1 MSQFASTNS
10 NKSILY
16 ANRLIGKKLN
26 TIYKKNGVNVGV
38 FEMEL
43 DTTLGDGIPTVG
55 WEIQANGYE
64 IYWGDGTA
72 IESNGTLHTYSSGGT
87 YTVRTVGEFKIEDFT
102 QGLSGSIQ
110 GKVTKIND
118 WSCFYPV
125 QQNNVDYGFLRDSV
139 QDDTLAVGTF
149 PYAVEDG
156 SANGPAG
163 SIFAGSDGDFVSLGS
178 WRFKSGVQY
187 SYELMFQNC
196 SAFSTPGIGTWQ
208 DELGNPISWTL
219 LGVFKSFA
227 GCTLFNDNLNDWD
240 VADCT
245 NLGTT
250 FRNCSSFNQPLDNWD
265 VNNSED
271 FGGMFF
277 GCSVFNQDISGWQIT
292 TDPAKSVTMSS
303 MFQSA
308 GSASGSFTGSLATV
322 GAAWNMDRVT
332 NVSGMFRAGRTNP
345 SSCANWNVGNVTSFN
360 NFARQNFYFDADM
373 SGWTLPTTSFTMNRM
388 FFGSAAVSGTGM
400 GSWVVTPCTDFT
412 SFLNQDPSPGRAN
425 NFWNINIGSWDISNA
440 SGGITSMFESCR
452 VNNFGETSGT
462 NHSNIANWVLPNV
475 TSLSRMFL
483 NNNAFNGN
491 LPTDAVNGYWDVSSI
506 TNFNQLFSACTVFN
520 GDVDNWDVSSAT
532 VFSQMFSKC
541 SAFNRDIRGWT
552 LPATG
557 TIDCNQMFQ
566 LTTSFVSYDLDAG
579 GTQWNIRPSTCRDM
593 FNGSAYP
600 HAIVQNTGGWDFS
613 NSTDF
618 HGMFQGAS
626 WNHSISSWDVT
637 LATDM
642 SDMFLGNNP
651 WTNGGTD
658 FGSGIGGTL
667 VRSTFASTCQNM
679 QTMATFSDKSG
690 VVTLI
695 DARPGYCDFRYTG
708 GAGLNLTS
716 AFGYFTEDAM
726 IDSLVLWSQNTS
738 IATGVN
744 ASNIFRTATIDRTTT
759 TALGNTGA
767 DAEAAEAVLTTT
779 YSWTISNITYIN

>member
-1 MSQFASTNS
+1 MSQFASYNS
-10 NKSILY
+10 NKSILF
-16 ANRLIGKKLN
+16 ANKLN
-26 TIYKKNGVNVGV
+26 GKTLKTIRKKNGVNIGV

-43 DTTLGDGIPTVG
+43 DTTLGNGAAQVG

-72 IESNGTLHTYSSGGT
+72 IESNGQSHTYSSGGT
-87 YTVRTVGEFKIEDFT
+87 YIVRTVGEFKIEDYA
-102 QGLSGSIQ
+102 GVGSIQ

-125 QQNNVDYGFLRDSV
+125 QQNSGDFGFLRDSV
-139 QDDTLAVGTF
+139 QDDTLAIGTF

-163 SIFAGSDGDFVSLGS
+163 SIFASSDGDFVSLGS
-178 WRFKSGVQY
+178 WKFKNGVQY
-187 SYELMFQNC
+187 NYERMFESC

-208 DELGNPISWTL
+208 DELGNPISWTGI
-219 LGVFKSFA
+219 GVFRSFT
-227 GCTLFNDNLNDWD
+227 GCTLFNDNLNGWD

-245 NLGTT
+245 SFATT
-250 FRNCSSFNQPLDNWD
+250 FRSCSSFNQPLDSWD
-265 VNNSED
+265 VNNCENFSS
-271 FGGMFF
+271 MFL
-277 GCSVFNQDISGWQIT
+277 GCSVFSQDISGWQIT
-292 TDPAKSVTMSS
+292 TDPAKSVTMAS

-308 GSASGSFTGSLATV
+308 GSASGSLTGSLATV

-332 NVSGMFRAGRTNP
+332 SVSDMFRGGRTNP

-360 NFARQNFYFDADM
+360 NFARQNNYFDADV
-373 SGWTLPTTSFTMNRM
+373 SGWTLPTTAFTMNSM
-388 FFGSAAVSGTGM
+388 FFGSRDFAGTGM
-400 GSWVVTPCTDFT
+400 ASWVVTPCTDFR
-412 SFLNQDPSPGRAN
+412 SFLNMDPTPGRRN
-425 NFWNINIGSWDISNA
+425 DVWNINIGSWDISNA
-440 SGGITSMFESCR
+440 SLGITSMFEGCR

-475 TSLSRMFL
+475 TTLSRMFL
-483 NNNAFNGN
+483 TNNAFNGN

-506 TNFNQLFSACTVFN
+506 QNFNQLFSSCTVFN
-520 GDVDNWDVSSAT
+520 GNIDNWDVSSAT
-532 VFSQMFSKC
+532 VFTQMFASC

-557 TIDCNQMFQ
+557 TIDCNNMFSA
-566 LTTSFVSYDLDAG
+566 TTSFVSYDLDAG
-579 GTQWNIRPSTCRDM
+579 GTQWNIRPNICRDM
-593 FNGSAYP
+593 FRVSAYP

-613 NSTDF
+613 SCTDF
-618 HGMFQGAS
+618 HGMFQSSS
-626 WNHSISSWDVT
+626 WNHSISTWDVT

-642 SDMFLGNNP
+642 SDMFNGSNA
-651 WTNGGTD
+651 WANGGAD

-679 QTMATFSDKSG
+679 QTMVAFSDKSG
-690 VVTLI
+690 VATLV

-716 AFGYFTEDAM
+716 AFGSFTEDAQ
-726 IDSLVLWSQNTS
+726 IDSLVLWSQNTN

-744 ASNIFRTATIDRTTT
+744 AVTVFRTAIIDRTTT

-767 DAEAAEAVLTTT
+767 DAEAAEAVLTGT
-779 YSWTISNITYIN
+779 YSWTITGISYIN